1 MVRIY
6 KKKYFNLYSN
16 TKEYIIHN
24 THKEFENGHT
34 HIKNYN
40 TAKFLINL
48 ALYKTVPNKKMSNY
62 LYESLIRISSDK
74 TYIEKIK
81 RLKNKARH

>member
-16 TKEYIIHN
+16 QEGYIIHN
-24 THKEFENGHT
+24 THKDFQKGHT
-34 HIKNYN
+34 HINNYN

-48 ALYKTVPNKKMSNY
+48 ALYKTVPDKNMSKY
-62 LYESLIRISSDK
+62 LYQSLIRISSDQA
-74 TYIEKIK
+74 YINKIRK
-81 RLKNKARH
+81 RMNRVR

>member
-16 TKEYIIHN
+16 QEGYIIHN
-24 THKEFENGHT
+24 THKEFQKGHT
-34 HIKNYN
+34 HINNYN

-48 ALYKTVPNKKMSNY
+48 ALYKTVPDKNMSNY
-62 LYESLIRISSDK
+62 LYQSLIRISSDQA
-74 TYIEKIK
+74 YINKIRK
-81 RLKNKARH
+81 RMNRVR

>member
-16 TKEYIIHN
+16 QEGYIIHN
-24 THKEFENGHT
+24 THKDFQKGHT
-34 HIKNYN
+34 HINNYN

-48 ALYKTVPNKKMSNY
+48 ALYKTIPDKNMSKY
-62 LYESLIRISSDK
+62 LYQSLIRISSDQ
-74 TYIEKIK
+74 TYINKIRK
-81 RLKNKARH
+81 RMNRVR

>member
-16 TKEYIIHN
+16 QEGYIIHN
-24 THKEFENGHT
+24 THKDFQKGHT
-34 HIKNYN
+34 HINNYN

-48 ALYKTVPNKKMSNY
+48 ALYKTVPDKNMSKY
-62 LYESLIRISSDK
+62 LYQSLIRISSDQ
-74 TYIEKIK
+74 TYINKIRK
-81 RLKNKARH
+81 RMNRVR

>member
-16 TKEYIIHN
+16 QEGYIIHN
-24 THKEFENGHT
+24 THKDFQKGHT
-34 HIKNYN
+34 HINNYN

-48 ALYKTVPNKKMSNY
+48 ALYKTIPDKNMSKY
-62 LYESLIRISSDK
+62 LYQSLIRISSDQA
-74 TYIEKIK
+74 YIDKIRK
-81 RLKNKARH
+81 RMSRVR

>member
-16 TKEYIIHN
+16 QEGYIIHN
-24 THKEFENGHT
+24 THKEFQKGHT
-34 HIKNYN
+34 HINNYN

-48 ALYKTVPNKKMSNY
+48 ALYKTVPDKNMSKY
-62 LYESLIRISSDK
+62 LYQSLIRISSDQA
-74 TYIEKIK
+74 YINKIRK
-81 RLKNKARH
+81 RMNRVR

>member
-16 TKEYIIHN
+16 QEGYIIHN
-24 THKEFENGHT
+24 THKDFQKGHT
-34 HIKNYN
+34 HINNYN

-48 ALYKTVPNKKMSNY
+48 ALYKTVPDKNMSKY
-62 LYESLIRISSDK
+62 LYQSLIRISSDQS
-74 TYIEKIK
+74 YINQTRK
-81 RLKNKARH
+81 RLNRAR

>member
-16 TKEYIIHN
+16 QEGYIIHN
-24 THKEFENGHT
+24 THKDFQKGHT
-34 HIKNYN
+34 HINNYN

-48 ALYKTVPNKKMSNY
+48 ALYKTVPDKNMSKY
-62 LYESLIRISSDK
+62 LYQSLIRISSDQ
-74 TYIEKIK
+74 TYINKIRK
-81 RLKNKARH
+81 RMSRVR

>member
-16 TKEYIIHN
+16 QEAYIIHN
-24 THKEFENGHT
+24 THKGFQKGHT
-34 HIKNYN
+34 HINNYN

-48 ALYKTVPNKKMSNY
+48 ALYKTVPDKNMSKY
-62 LYESLIRISSDK
+62 LYQSLIRISSDQ
-74 TYIEKIK
+74 TYINKISK
-81 RLKNKARH
+81 RMNRVR

>member
-16 TKEYIIHN
+16 QEGYIIHN
-24 THKEFENGHT
+24 THKDFQKGHT
-34 HIKNYN
+34 HINNYN

-48 ALYKTVPNKKMSNY
+48 ALYKTVPDKNMSKY
-62 LYESLIRISSDK
+62 LYQSLIHLW
-74 TYIEKIK
+74 Y
-81 RLKNKARH
+81 

>member
-16 TKEYIIHN
+16 QEGYIIHN
-24 THKEFENGHT
+24 THKDFQKGHT
-34 HIKNYN
+34 HINNYN

-48 ALYKTVPNKKMSNY
+48 ALYKTVPDKNMSKY
-62 LYESLIRISSDK
+62 LYQSLIRISSDQS
-74 TYIEKIK
+74 YINKIRK
-81 RLKNKARH
+81 RMNRVR